1 MKIYVILT
9 RLASTAIRLTIFPT
23 LAPAW
28 GSSALAAFSLSAF
41 FFALLLPDID
51 VNAVFSRENYKVT
64 HASTPLSR
72 LHSLPVRLSQLLIS
86 YPCRQF
92 LKNPSASKPY
102 HRLQPSTPNASSS
115 PPGVQTTDV
124 GHQLEPKSLIG
135 LQPNRGGENTYFAHG
150 TRKCEKRV
158 NVRPRATFR
167 GGIFQI
173 NQIQDLSK

>member
-23 LAPAW
+23 SAPAW

-51 VNAVFSRENYKVT
+51 VNAVFSREIYKVT

-72 LHSLPVRLSQLLIS
+72 LHSLPVRLSQLPIS

-102 HRLQPSTPNASSS
+102 HRWQPSTPNASSS
-115 PPGVQTTDV
+115 LPGVQTTDV

-135 LQPNRGGENTYFAHG
+135 LQPNRGGGEYVLCTWNMQMRE
-150 TRKCEKRV
+150 TRKCTPSCDFPGWDFSDQSNPGSV
-158 NVRPRATFR
+158 
-167 GGIFQI
+167 
-173 NQIQDLSK
+173 